1 MDSLSHKCLNRAYI
15 DQDAFADQEEY
26 VRTLCA
32 EWIEDLYKMNAYAEA
47 EVIEHN
53 LLQINTMFALGII
66 KILDER
72 KYFPPPAASINN
84 IADLTEFRKL
94 RAEAKPLMQFMVNC
108 YYKKIGTMRFC
119 LVFNT
124 LRNSNMLNNI
134 DTIRRKSTI
143 DGVLQNLP
151 IVPDGA

>member
-1 MDSLSHKCLNRAYI
+1 MDSLTYQCMSRAYF
-15 DQDAFADQEEY
+15 DQDTFADQEEY
-26 VRTLCA
+26 VRTLCT

-53 LLQINTMFALGII
+53 LLQINTMFALGVI
-66 KILDER
+66 KVLDER
-72 KYFPPPAASINN
+72 KYFPPPSASITN

-94 RAEAKPLMQFMVNC
+94 RAESKPLMQFLVNC
-108 YYKKIGTMRFC
+108 FYKKIGSKRFC

-124 LRNSNMLNNI
+124 LRNSNMINNI

-143 DGVLQNLP
+143 DGVLQDLP
-151 IVPDGA
+151 NVPDAE